1 MAMTL
6 RCLPNIITSTRIVG
20 ALAILFCKPLSTLF
34 YVIYSVCGLSD
45 VLDGWVAR
53 KFKLTSELGSKL
65 DSAADLM
72 FYSIMAIKVF
82 PMLQKKM
89 APAAWCILGIV
100 IILRVFSYLYVA
112 VKQKAFASLHTYLNK
127 ITGLAAFFIPYVI
140 VTPYFYFY
148 SILGCSISFV
158 ATIEEIFIH
167 AKGKKTRTALKTL
180 QGNK

>member
-1 MAMTL
+1 MATTL

-20 ALAILFCKPLSTLF
+20 SVAMLFCKPLSSVF
-34 YVIYSVCGLSD
+34 YVIYTLCGLSD

-65 DSAADLM
+65 DSVADLM

-82 PMLQKKM
+82 PLLQKKM

-100 IILRVFSYLYVA
+100 IVLRIFSYLYVA
-112 VKQKAFASLHTYLNK
+112 LKQKAFASLHTYLNK
-127 ITGLAAFFIPYVI
+127 ITGVAAFFIPYII

-158 ATIEEIFIH
+158 ATVEEILIH
-167 AKGKKTRTALKTL
+167 VKGGKNRSLL
-180 QGNK
+180 NVSQGNK